1 MYDTKTDNM
10 ALSRLCPALTV
21 LNTDIS
27 DLETYCLAAGES
39 AKRKCPADFQGERAA
54 VFFRLPYTVPYER
67 FDGLRQLID
76 RLRRAA
82 GFRWSYV
89 FRGVLW
95 LDVTAWRGHEAEAY
109 FRAVLKYLSDHA
121 QGLSISLCATAYQDK
136 ELHAL
141 RLACCDCSFR
151 SRVIQQQL
159 FTRDVLAAT
168 LKRDLEK
175 AGADVQP
182 EAVVRLSDAILAV
195 EPRWR
200 SAALLCQVEQEL
212 LAYAGS
218 AKSIREQ
225 HICKYLEGDHVLCL
239 LTGKERKEQQHGKDI
254 SL

>member
-1 MYDTKTDNM
+1 MNDIKTNRRVSDHC
-10 ALSRLCPALTV
+10 CPTLTV
-21 LNTDIS
+21 FATDIS

-39 AKRKCPADFQGERAA
+39 AKRKCPADFRGERAA

-76 RLRRAA
+76 RLRQAA

-89 FRGVLW
+89 FRGILW

-109 FRAVLKYLSDHA
+109 FQATLKYLSDHA

-136 ELHAL
+136 DLRAL
-141 RLACCDCSFR
+141 RLACCDCGFR

-175 AGADVQP
+175 AGADIQS
-182 EAVVRLSDAILAV
+182 EAVLRLGDAILDVA
-195 EPRWR
+195 PRWR
-200 SAALLCQVEQEL
+200 SAVLLRQVEQEL
-212 LAYAGS
+212 LVCAGS

-225 HICKYLEGDHVLCL
+225 HICKYLESDNVLRL
-239 LTGKERKEQQHGKDI
+239 LTGKGQEEIQHGKG
-254 SL
+254 LLL

>member
-1 MYDTKTDNM
+1 MNDIKINH
-10 ALSRLCPALTV
+10 AASGRCCPALTV

-27 DLETYCLAAGES
+27 DLEECCLAAGES

-67 FDGLRQLID
+67 FDGLRRLID

-136 ELHAL
+136 ELRAL
-141 RLACCDCSFR
+141 RLACCDCGFR

-159 FTRDVLAAT
+159 FDRDTLTAT

-175 AGADVQP
+175 AGADIQP
-182 EAVVRLSDAILAV
+182 EAVLRLGDAILAV

-200 SAALLCQVEQEL
+200 SAVLLCQVEQEL
-212 LAYAGS
+212 LACAGPE
-218 AKSIREQ
+218 KHIREQ
-225 HICKYLEGDHVLCL
+225 HICKYLESDNVLCL
-239 LTGKERKEQQHGKDI
+239 LTGNERKERQHGKDF

>member
-1 MYDTKTDNM
+1 MNDINTNRGVLD
-10 ALSRLCPALTV
+10 RFCPTLTV
-21 LNTDIS
+21 LDTDIS
-27 DLETYCLAAGES
+27 DLEESCLAAGES
-39 AKRKCPADFQGERAA
+39 AKRKCPADFWGERAA

-67 FDGLRQLID
+67 FDGLRRLID
-76 RLRRAA
+76 RLHQAA

-89 FRGVLW
+89 FRGALW
-95 LDVTAWRGHEAEAY
+95 LDVTAWRGHEAETH

-136 ELHAL
+136 ELRAL
-141 RLACCDCSFR
+141 RLACCDCGFR
-151 SRVIQQQL
+151 SRVIRQKL
-159 FTRDVLAAT
+159 FDRDVLTAT

-175 AGADVQP
+175 AGADIQP

-212 LAYAGS
+212 LACAGS

-225 HICKYLEGDHVLCL
+225 HICKYLEGDNVLCL